1 MWITLVISFL
11 FRTNPIDLKESVL
24 QCNAQ
29 EFHCSLESNKL
40 TERTVHSSDIVKRFF
55 CAGERNLEGL
65 VQFISCINELIR

>member
-11 FRTNPIDLKESVL
+11 FRTNSIDLKESVL

-40 TERTVHSSDIVKRFF
+40 TECTVHSSDIVKRFL
-55 CAGERNLEGL
+55 CRGEESGGGGS
-65 VQFISCINELIR
+65 VHFMH